1 MPMPSPR
8 DPSAPKFD
16 GQPRTLTRFL
26 KEVYLLGKGCS
37 LTDPKII
44 EWSIM
49 YAEHNDSELW
59 EQLPECHKNNWELF
73 RNAII
78 KLYPGAD
85 GDRKYSVDDL
95 QILVKE
101 NAHIPC
107 IKPDLFG
114 KFYRNFL
121 RISTFLKAKS
131 RLSDFEAAAMFM
143 SGLHANFQLKVRI
156 RLRLK
161 NPDHHRDDPWTFNEV
176 SNAALFIVSPSSANE
191 TTSSTPVESSNK
203 TTDNT

>member
-1 MPMPSPR
+1 MPSPHH
-8 DPSAPKFD
+8 PSAPKFN
-16 GQPRTLTRFL
+16 GQAESLTRFL
-26 KEVYLLGKGCS
+26 KEIRLLGTVRS
-37 LTDPKII
+37 LTDKQII
-44 EWSIM
+44 EWTLTYIDP
-49 YAEHNDSELW
+49 NDAELW
-59 EQLPECHKNNWELF
+59 ESQTKASGNDWDAF
-73 RNAII
+73 KKSII

-85 GDRKYSVDDL
+85 GDRKYSINDL

-101 NAHIPC
+101 NAHIPG
-107 IKPDLFG
+107 INPDQFG

-121 RISTFLKAKS
+121 RISTFLKTKS

-161 NPDHHRDDPWTFNEV
+161 NPDHHPDDPWTFNEV

-191 TTSSTPVESSNK
+191 PTSSTTVETSNK
-203 TTDNT
+203 PT